1 MRKLEDNLQ
10 EKLEEIYNLD
20 IKVTF
25 QDFRLYEIVVTGQY
39 KDIIK
44 IVYQYDVRM
53 TIDANIEQI
62 VKKIDY
68 EIAKIFKKGK

>member
-1 MRKLEDNLQ
+1 MEDDLQ

-68 EIAKIFKKGK
+68 EIAKIFKKRR

>member
-1 MRKLEDNLQ
+1 MEDDLQ

-53 TIDANIEQI
+53 TIDGNIEQI

>member
-1 MRKLEDNLQ
+1 MEDDLQ

-25 QDFRLYEIVVTGQY
+25 QDFRVYEIVVTGQY

-53 TIDANIEQI
+53 TIDANIEEI

-68 EIAKIFKKGK
+68 EIAKIFKKRR

>member
-1 MRKLEDNLQ
+1 MEDDLQ
-10 EKLEEIYNLD
+10 EKLAEIYNLD

-44 IVYQYDVRM
+44 IIYQYDVRM

-68 EIAKIFKKGK
+68 EIAKIFKKRR

>member
-1 MRKLEDNLQ
+1 MEDEIQ

-25 QDFRLYEIVVTGQY
+25 QDFRLYEIIVTGQY

-44 IVYQYDVRM
+44 IIYQYDVRM

-62 VKKIDY
+62 VNKIDY
-68 EIAKIFKKGK
+68 EIAKIFKKRR

>member
-1 MRKLEDNLQ
+1 MEDDLQ

-20 IKVTF
+20 IKVRF

-68 EIAKIFKKGK
+68 EIAKIFKKRR